1 MEQPLKEA
9 VSYIAGVP
17 NYRAG
22 YEADNG
28 GDDGGGV
35 KECQQCGGEEELAT
49 EIPACEVVR

>member
-28 GDDGGGV
+28 GDDGGGC
-35 KECQQCGGEEELAT
+35 EGISTMRRRGGEEETLKT
-49 EIPACEVVR
+49 GH